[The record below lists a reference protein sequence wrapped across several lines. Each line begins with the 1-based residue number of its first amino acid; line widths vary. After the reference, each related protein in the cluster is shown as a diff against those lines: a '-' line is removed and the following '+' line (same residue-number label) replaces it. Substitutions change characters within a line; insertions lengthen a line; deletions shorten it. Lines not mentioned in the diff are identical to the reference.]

1 MKVAADGQKRSVW
14 STPPDVSKSRWPMKI
29 EKDTITFN
37 SGRKAHA
44 TLGIVGINS
53 QLELFDVV
61 SLDIRQIRLKQLVIP
76 LDIVAV
82 CARKRSFN
90 FHHATAPAQISAST
104 PTSFFLVFGRACLC
118 LFS

>member
-1 MKVAADGQKRSVW
+1 
-14 STPPDVSKSRWPMKI
+14 MKI
-29 EKDTITFN
+29 EEDTITFN
-37 SGRKAHA
+37 SGHKAHA